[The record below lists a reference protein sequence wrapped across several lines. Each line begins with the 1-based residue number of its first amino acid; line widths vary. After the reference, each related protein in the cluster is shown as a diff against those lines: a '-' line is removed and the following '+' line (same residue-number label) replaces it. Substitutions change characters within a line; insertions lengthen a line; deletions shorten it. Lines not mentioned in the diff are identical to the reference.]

1 MNSFFERNRKGERA
15 LLVLPYARGDGDAQ
29 SRAGEFIELAKSA
42 GAQVLER
49 ISARVD
55 APNPRFYIGTG
66 KADEVLEKVRAL
78 DADLVLVDHAL
89 TPVQERNLEKHFGV
103 RVVDR
108 AGLILDIFAQ
118 RARSHEGKLEVELAQ
133 LKHMATRLVRGW
145 THLERQR
152 GGAIGLRGPGE
163 TQLETDRRLL
173 QKRVEKLQ
181 ERIEKVGVQREQQR
195 RARLRNTLP
204 RVALVGYTNAGKSTL
219 FNVLTQGN
227 AYAAN
232 QLFATL
238 DPTVHR
244 LEGLSSGPA
253 VLADTVGFIREL
265 PHDLVAAFRATLAEA
280 RDADLLL
287 HITDAADPERDE
299 LVTVVN
305 GVLEEIGAGDVPQL
319 MVYNKIDLIEGGSM
333 GADIP
338 VGEDP
343 AAVIQDRDKGG
354 ADSHVGED
362 QKAAVP
368 GRTALARI
376 DRMNGGSPSRVW
388 ISAATG
394 EGLDLLREA
403 IGERLSGARVHAD
416 LHLPPQAG
424 RLRAKLIEIGA
435 VQSERYDEHGW
446 TLAIDAPRD
455 VLAPL
460 AGDARNGE
468 GQLLKPLLS
477 ARHIEH

>member
-15 LLVLPYARGDGDAQ
+15 LLVLPYSRADGDTQ
-29 SRAGEFIELAKSA
+29 RRAGEFTELARSA
-42 GAQVLER
+42 GAQVLDKV
-49 ISARVD
+49 SARVD

-66 KADEVLEKVRAL
+66 KADEVLEKVRTL

-89 TPVQERNLEKHFGV
+89 TPVQERNLEKHLGV

-173 QKRVEKLQ
+173 GERVKQLQK
-181 ERIEKVGVQREQQR
+181 RIEKVGVQREQQR

-219 FNVLTQGN
+219 FNALTRGN

-244 LEGLSSGPA
+244 IEGLSCGPA

-287 HITDAADPERDE
+287 HVTDAADPERDD
-299 LVTVVN
+299 LIAVVN
-305 GVLEEIGAGDVPQL
+305 DVLEEIGAGDVPQL
-319 MVYNKIDLIEGGSM
+319 LVYNKIDLVEGGFIS
-333 GADIP
+333 ADIP
-338 VGEDP
+338 VD
-343 AAVIQDRDKGG
+343 
-354 ADSHVGED
+354 ED
-362 QKAAVP
+362 QKAATELSAKDDGV
-368 GRTALARI
+368 GRTFREALSRI
-376 DRMNGGSPSRVW
+376 DRANDGSPSRVW
-388 ISAATG
+388 VSAATG
-394 EGLDLLREA
+394 KGMDLLREA
-403 IGERLSGARVHAD
+403 IGERLSGARVHAN

-468 GQLLKPLLS
+468 GRLLRPLLS
-477 ARHIEH
+477 PQHAEH